1 MVSLDENEG
10 RQAITYD
17 DPWNWLAAG
26 WRDLTRTPV
35 LSLGY
40 GAVFSLVSFGISF
53 GLLKS
58 GFHALILPLAAGFML
73 VGPMLA
79 IGLYEI
85 SRRLEAGDDVSLRA
99 VLRNCKYCLPRVGW
113 MGAALMLF
121 LFAWM
126 QIAAL
131 LFMLFFGGENYPA
144 EPELL
149 FSVLFYTPRGIAF
162 VLVGSSVGAILAVA
176 VFAISAI
183 SVPLLVERDIDIVG
197 AAEISI
203 RIVRDNI
210 RPMLLW
216 AVLIAL
222 FTAAGIAT
230 LFLGLIITFPLI
242 GHATWHA
249 YRALIN
255 DHSLSAAD

>member
-1 MVSLDENEG
+1 MVSPIGHQD
-10 RQAITYD
+10 RQPITYD
-17 DPWNWLAAG
+17 DPWHWLAAG
-26 WRDLTRTPV
+26 WRDLTRAPA

-40 GAVFSLVSFGISF
+40 GAVFSLVSFGITF
-53 GLLKS
+53 GLMRS

-79 IGLYEI
+79 VGLYEI
-85 SRRLEAGDDVSLRA
+85 SRRLEAGEAVNLRA
-99 VLRNCKYCLPRVGW
+99 VLGNCKVCLPRVGW

-131 LFMLFFGGENYPA
+131 LFMLFFGGEHYPA

-162 VLVGSSVGAILAVA
+162 VFVGSAVGAVLAVM

-203 RIVRDNI
+203 RVVRDNM

-216 AVLIAL
+216 AMLIAL

-230 LFLGLIITFPLI
+230 FFVGLIVTFPLI

-249 YRALIN
+249 YRALVR
-255 DHSLSAAD
+255 DRSLSVAD